1 MAAINESIGGII
13 RIRDLPGVQK
23 IEDRLLLYERNENL
37 SAETEALID
46 QFSKKVFGI
55 GCTDLNYP
63 WPADFENLSEMDRW
77 PIEEEADGYRA
88 SFETFGLSDELAMK
102 LLLSYNIDFS
112 NNSNQPLLCT
122 SHLMRQAEV
131 AAKGIA
137 GHLPSAAEVNAANW
151 GANLET
157 EVLKFRAGK
166 KHGL

>member
-1 MAAINESIGGII
+1 MAAINESSGEII

-23 IEDRLLLYERNENL
+23 IELRLLLYERNKNI

-55 GCTDLNYP
+55 GGTDLNYR

-77 PIEEEADGYRA
+77 PFEEEADGYDA

-102 LLLSYNIDFS
+102 LLLRYNIDFS
-112 NNSNQPLLCT
+112 DNSNHPLLCT

-131 AAKGIA
+131 AAKGVA
-137 GHLPSAAEVNAANW
+137 GHLPSAVEVNAANW

-157 EVLKFRAGK
+157 EALKFGAGK
-166 KHGL
+166 KRSL